1 MFYIKTPTGQI
12 SFHIIEK
19 CVLDRLEYLQLL
31 YEGKP
36 HEFNGDFEYL
46 LENSVYDKIG
56 HFILRLLT
64 SVSQEI
70 CNYWVIRET
79 LLFQTRLNYIL
90 PRQLYRLFKSILYQ
104 LGELKDKKGLINRTL
119 IDICNFFSKP
129 LVFKHIVSK
138 NHTEDCDF
146 LKIKVRHEAIPD
158 LIKKRKLDLSAG
170 YAIVYCSNWKK
181 ILTSLF
187 YTYISNE
194 VICMK
199 SKAQYIINQDIRLNY
214 LYYKI
219 HSKIL
224 QENQI
229 SIKYGH
235 ITKKNIDIEIKN
247 FPLCMQHL
255 HTKLRTTHRLSH
267 YARFYYSLFLKDGGM
282 KLEDA
287 INYWKEEYSKPHS
300 CSSNCLHNWKSNER
314 KFIYSIRHLYGLEGS
329 RKNYKSPT
337 CELICMNTSN
347 PMYEGGCPFKSFDV
361 NTLKDLLS
369 LSLSSDCVTNL
380 LKTTCSQ
387 TPQISCA
394 KYFRML
400 NQNNSNNIVI
410 NSPLQYYFTMINQ
423 I

>member
-1 MFYIKTPTGQI
+1 M
-12 SFHIIEK
+12 
-19 CVLDRLEYLQLL
+19 
-31 YEGKP
+31 
-36 HEFNGDFEYL
+36 
-46 LENSVYDKIG
+46 
-56 HFILRLLT
+56 
-64 SVSQEI
+64 
-70 CNYWVIRET
+70 
-79 LLFQTRLNYIL
+79 
-90 PRQLYRLFKSILYQ
+90 
-104 LGELKDKKGLINRTL
+104 
-119 IDICNFFSKP
+119 
-129 LVFKHIVSK
+129 
-138 NHTEDCDF
+138 
-146 LKIKVRHEAIPD
+146 RHEAIPD

-255 HTKLRTTHRLSH
+255 HIKLRTTHRLSH

-337 CELICMNTSN
+337 CELICVSN
-347 PMYEGGCPFKSFDV
+347 IFLCQESLVSSSNSSLFIMLSDEYIKSHV
-361 NTLKDLLS
+361 WR
-369 LSLSSDCVTNL
+369 
-380 LKTTCSQ
+380 
-387 TPQISCA
+387 
-394 KYFRML
+394 RM
-400 NQNNSNNIVI
+400 SI
-410 NSPLQYYFTMINQ
+410 
-423 I
+423 